1 MLKYVMTFLAGGLLG
16 GIAAAVIFIVF
27 LLPPYA
33 KDKYQFGH
41 IQGFTDGQIEVIH
54 KIEDALGKD
63 YTKADGHN
71 PVFTIKD
78 ATVVLV
84 ERNGVKTLRVYPN

>member
-41 IQGFTDGQIEVIH
+41 KQGHSDGQFELIH
-54 KIEDALGKD
+54 TIEDALGKD
-63 YTKADGHN
+63 YTKADGYN
-71 PVFTIKD
+71 PIFELK
-78 ATVVLV
+78 TVALLLA
-84 ERNGVKTLRVYPN
+84 ERNGVKTLRLYPQ